1 MRARGKLIGLA
12 AGAAGVAAAGVAA
25 RLVQRGRQISH
36 RDLGDHVPFGSL
48 RSDPITVVADD
59 GLPLHAEVDELDS
72 ALAPTARDRRREQLT
87 PTLVFVHGY
96 ALDLDCWHFQRAG
109 YRGQARLVLYDQRS
123 HGRSARSPDHRATIA
138 QLGSDLERVLDDL
151 TGDEPV
157 ILVGHSMG
165 GMTVLSLAERR
176 PELFGTKVV
185 GAALIATTAGGLDIG
200 RILFP
205 LMPAGMG
212 PGLVTRLVST
222 LSRGSG
228 LVDRVRSLG
237 RDVARVIV
245 DTYAFGSN
253 SVPAS
258 YVDFTYDMLDKTPFS
273 VVADFFPAF
282 ASLDHWTH
290 LEPLERVPTTVICG
304 TRDKI
309 TSVSHS
315 RKLHAAIKG
324 SDLLECHGAGH
335 MVVLECHNDVNDQLD
350 DLIAR
355 VVARLADEAGAG
367 RR

>member
-1 MRARGKLIGLA
+1 MRTRGKLIGLA

-25 RLVQRGRQISH
+25 RFVQRGRQISH
-36 RDLGDHVPFGSL
+36 RDVGAHLPFGSL
-48 RSDPITVVADD
+48 RSDPVTVVADD
-59 GLPLHAEVDELDS
+59 GVPLHAEVDELDS
-72 ALAPTARDRRREQLT
+72 GLAPTARARRREELT
-87 PTLVFVHGY
+87 PTLVLVHGY

-109 YRGQARLVLYDQRS
+109 YRGQARIVLYDQRS
-123 HGRSARSPDHRATIA
+123 HGRSGRSPGDHATVE
-138 QLGSDLERVLDDL
+138 QLGSDLKRVLDDL

-165 GMTVLSLAERR
+165 GMTVMSLAERH

-205 LMPAGMG
+205 LMPAGFG
-212 PGLVTRLVST
+212 PGIVTRVVST

-228 LVDRVRSLG
+228 LVDRVRSMG
-237 RDVARVIV
+237 RDVARVVV
-245 DTYAFGSN
+245 DTYAFGSD
-253 SVPAS
+253 VPAS
-258 YVDFTYDMLDKTPFS
+258 YLDFTYDMLDKTPFS

-282 ASLDHWTH
+282 ASLDHWIH
-290 LEPLERVPTTVICG
+290 LEPFGRVPTSVICG

-309 TSVSHS
+309 TGIGHS
-315 RKLHAAIKG
+315 RKLHATISG
-324 SDLLECHGAGH
+324 SELLECRDAGH
-335 MVVLECHNDVNDQLD
+335 MVVLESHTEVNDELD

-355 VVARLADEAGAG
+355 VVERLADEAGAG

>member
-1 MRARGKLIGLA
+1 MRTRGKLIGLA

-25 RLVQRGRQISH
+25 RFVQRGRQISH
-36 RDLGDHVPFGSL
+36 RDVGDHPPFGSL

-59 GLPLHAEVDELDS
+59 GLPLHAEVDELDRE
-72 ALAPTARDRRREQLT
+72 LAATARDRRREELT

-123 HGRSARSPDHRATIA
+123 HGRSARSPDHHATIA
-138 QLGSDLERVLDDL
+138 QLGSDLKRVLDDL
-151 TGDEPV
+151 TGVEPV
-157 ILVGHSMG
+157 ILIGHSMG
-165 GMTVLSLAERR
+165 GMTVMSLAERH

-185 GAALIATTAGGLDIG
+185 GAALIATSAGGLDIG
-200 RILFP
+200 RIMFP
-205 LMPAGMG
+205 LLPAGMG
-212 PGLVTRLVST
+212 PGVVTRVMST

-245 DTYAFGSN
+245 DTYAFGS
-253 SVPAS
+253 SDVPAS
-258 YVDFTYDMLDKTPFS
+258 YVDFTYAMLDRTPFS

-290 LEPLERVPTTVICG
+290 LEHLARVPTSVICG

-315 RKLHAAIKG
+315 RKLHAAIHG
-324 SDLLECHGAGH
+324 SELLECPDAGH
-335 MVVLECHNDVNDQLD
+335 MVVLESHTEVNDELD
-350 DLIAR
+350 HLIAR
-355 VVARLADEAGAG
+355 VVARLADEAVDG